1 MMNRLYSSLITHHS
15 SFKNMTKIYAVVN
28 QKGGVGK
35 TTSVINLS
43 AYLASNGRKT
53 LMIDLDPQAN
63 ATSGLGLDK
72 NAVDPTTYDILLE
85 EATLDE
91 AVLTLPEFKL
101 DVLPSN
107 TPFSG
112 AEVALLNPIG
122 REYRLQKALEG
133 TNGRYD
139 YILIDCPPSLS
150 LLTINALTA
159 AKDGILIPVQC
170 EYLALE
176 GLSQLTQTVELVQKY
191 LNPHISI
198 RGLMMTMY
206 DGRTNLSR
214 QVVEEVRSYFP
225 GQVFRT
231 IVPRNIRLSEAPSFG
246 QPINIYAPN
255 SPGAIAYKVLTAEI
269 LKGDQV
275 KDAVTNKNE

>member
-1 MMNRLYSSLITHHS
+1 
-15 SFKNMTKIYAVVN
+15 MTKIYAVVN

-53 LMIDLDPQAN
+53 LMVDLDPQAN
-63 ATSGLGLDK
+63 ATSGVGFDK
-72 NAVDPTTYDILLE
+72 MASTPSTYDILLE
-85 EATLDE
+85 EAGIEET
-91 AVLTLPEFKL
+91 AVTLPEFNF
-101 DVLPSN
+101 DILPSN
-107 TPFSG
+107 PNLSG
-112 AEVALLNPIG
+112 AEVELVNAIG
-122 REYRLQKALEG
+122 REYRLQKALEEA
-133 TNGRYD
+133 NGRYD
-139 YILIDCPPSLS
+139 YVLIDCPPSLS

-159 AKDGILIPVQC
+159 AKNGVLIPVQC

-191 LNPHISI
+191 LNPEITI

-206 DGRTNLSR
+206 DSRTNLSR
-214 QVVEEVRSYFP
+214 QVVEEVRNYFP

-246 QPINIYAPN
+246 QPINIYSPN
-255 SPGAIAYKVLTAEI
+255 SPGAIAYKVLVAEI

-275 KDAVTNKNE
+275 KETSA